1 MTAVSVAVFM
11 GGLGF
16 FVSGMT
22 FLLVLILL
30 GRKDFQYA
38 TKQDLEEVLA
48 RMLVVA
54 KNQSRL
60 WRAMEAL
67 DDRCDAAGL
76 PVLRKAVPSQPTQ
89 ASRRH
94 R

>member
-1 MTAVSVAVFM
+1 
-11 GGLGF
+11 
-16 FVSGMT
+16 MT
-22 FLLVLILL
+22 FFLVLVLL
-30 GRKDFQYA
+30 GRKEFQYA
-38 TKQDLEEVLA
+38 TKTDLEEVLA

-76 PVLRKAVPSQPTQ
+76 PVLRPAVPVNPSQAP
-89 ASRRH
+89 RRH